1 MAEKNENP
9 SQSTDRVD
17 WTSGMGSETANSA
30 EPNSEAST
38 REFDLPA
45 TESEARFMLMKQ
57 EQNRLRTDLAPA
69 KSLMYDN
76 ESELKAL
83 LRSRKEDGKHTT
95 EIDTEESKTES

>member
-1 MAEKNENP
+1 MTEKNEDA

-17 WTSGMGSETANSA
+17 WTSGMGSETAKSGK
-30 EPNSEAST
+30 PNSEACT

-45 TESEARFMLMKQ
+45 TEAEAKFLLMKQ
-57 EQNRLRTDLAPA
+57 DRNKPRTDLAPA

-95 EIDTEESKTES
+95 EMDPAESQSLS